1 MKTPTPPK
9 NGPGTPAEIG
19 PLNVLDSRP
28 EERFDRLT
36 RIARRLFEVPIALIS
51 LIDDEGLWFKS
62 VQGLDAKEIPGDLSF
77 WGHAIHKDDLL
88 IVPDTLLDERFK
100 DKPLVVDE
108 PRIRFY
114 AGCPLY
120 DPNGARLG
128 ALCLLDRKPRDM
140 SPEDRALLRDL
151 TTMVEHELTALQ
163 LATRDEL
170 TRLANRRGLLPLAQN
185 ALNLCKRR
193 SLPALML
200 YFDLDRFKQIND
212 RYGHAEGDRALAAF
226 GRLLLDSFRKSDV
239 IGRLGGDEFV
249 ALLSG
254 ARKSSRLG
262 MVERFEQAVRTYNEE
277 QRRGYDIR
285 FSVDLCE
292 FDPERHHSVLDL
304 LNGADRH
311 MYKPS

>member
-1 MKTPTPPK
+1 MKTPAPPK
-9 NGPGTPAEIG
+9 NDPERPAKFRS
-19 PLNVLDSRP
+19 LNVLDSRP

-51 LIDDEGLWFKS
+51 LIDDKGLWFKS
-62 VQGLDAKEIPGDLSF
+62 LQGLDTKEIPGDISF
-77 WGHAIHKDDLL
+77 WGHAIRKDDLL
-88 IVPDTLLDERFK
+88 IVPDTLLDARFK

-108 PRIRFY
+108 PRVRFY

-128 ALCLLDRKPRDM
+128 SLCLLDRKPRDM
-140 SPEDRALLRDL
+140 GPEDRALMRDL
-151 TTMVEHELTALQ
+151 TTIVENELTALQ

-212 RYGHAEGDRALAAF
+212 RFGHAEGERALAAF
-226 GRLLLDSFRKSDV
+226 GKLLRDTFRKSDV
-239 IGRLGGDEFV
+239 IGRLGGEEFV

-262 MVERFEQAVRTYNEE
+262 MVERFEQAVRTHNEE
-277 QRRGYDIR
+277 QRRGYDIQ

-292 FDPERHHSVLDL
+292 FNPERHHSVLDL
-304 LNGADRH
+304 LNGADRQT
-311 MYKPS
+311 YKPS